1 MQVEGA
7 APPLRNALLPPP
19 LHSNGRAGPCE
30 RCGWPLALA
39 AVGAVAASPAWAG
52 DATAGRAVFNSQC
65 SSCHSDAK
73 SRPVVVGPPLYG
85 VVGRHA
91 GSVPGY
97 PYSSTMKSAGFE
109 WTPDRLRAYLPAPRD
124 YLPGVKMTYNGLKD
138 PSKLDSLIAYL
149 QTLK

>member
-1 MQVEGA
+1 MVRVLA
-7 APPLRNALLPPP
+7 RPPC
-19 LHSNGRAGPCE
+19 S
-30 RCGWPLALA
+30 GWPALALA
-39 AVGAVAASPAWAG
+39 AGALAASPAMASSSV
-52 DATAGRAVFNSQC
+52 AGRAVFASQC

-85 VVGRHA
+85 VVGREA
-91 GSVPGY
+91 GSFAGY
-97 PYSSTMKSAGFE
+97 PYSHSMKSAGFA

-138 PSKLDSLIAYL
+138 SNKLENLIAYL